1 MAMIL
6 CIRRSEVDQLKLKYK
21 KFDSLRRFGVEIE
34 VGSEVK
40 KKVVQT
46 AIMASSKY
54 DAHVSRYSLSTN
66 NRYWHIKDDATCG
79 IKGRKGPKGVEIAS
93 FVGHGIND
101 INHISFIASKLSEI
115 GCRVNENCGLHV
127 HAEVS
132 DLSVEQ
138 VSIFM
143 AHWIKLEKIFSL
155 ILPMRRNKS
164 EYCKFIFPIDV
175 EKNENNICRD
185 KFYSPDNLWS
195 MLSPKNLSYYDN
207 DDRRYNLNLVNL
219 VRAIKYNHNNRK
231 TIELRWPEGTLD
243 PRDIR
248 CWVKLFLIFIENC
261 KNKKM
266 PTNLKSCNLKE
277 ALDYFG
283 LLNTNN
289 NFSIMSA
296 SIQETK
302 TWFLER
308 IIDYNPDA
316 IIFHKDEKLVKIAD
330 EARLILN
337 EMWRPIRVY
346 S

>member
-1 MAMIL
+1 
-6 CIRRSEVDQLKLKYK
+6 
-21 KFDSLRRFGVEIE
+21 
-34 VGSEVK
+34 
-40 KKVVQT
+40 
-46 AIMASSKY
+46 
-54 DAHVSRYSLSTN
+54 
-66 NRYWHIKDDATCG
+66 
-79 IKGRKGPKGVEIAS
+79 
-93 FVGHGIND
+93 
-101 INHISFIASKLSEI
+101 
-115 GCRVNENCGLHV
+115 
-127 HAEVS
+127 
-132 DLSVEQ
+132 
-138 VSIFM
+138 
-143 AHWIKLEKIFSL
+143 
-155 ILPMRRNKS
+155 
-164 EYCKFIFPIDV
+164 
-175 EKNENNICRD
+175 
-185 KFYSPDNLWS
+185 